1 MNRTAYRVLLGKI
14 WENLK
19 IQSSDDENLV
29 LKSKKRMFW
38 KNADWDAK
46 IGVDTSENLTKKFR
60 RSFET
65 PQSAV
70 LTAQTEKGTEPPIQF
85 KHPASSAGAAV

>member
-1 MNRTAYRVLLGKI
+1 MNRTAYRVLFG
-14 WENLK
+14 ENLRKLK

-38 KNADWDAK
+38 KNADSDAR